1 MCVES
6 GRGGGGG
13 VSDPD
18 GKTKCKEGMI
28 PVLRRKGALGCS
40 HLLNSCS
47 GLWGHTVNTQKEK
60 TDN

>member
-1 MCVES
+1 MGE
-6 GRGGGGG
+6 GKGEDERG
-13 VSDPD
+13 SDPD

-28 PVLRRKGALGCS
+28 PVLRRKGALGFR

-47 GLWGHTVNTQKEK
+47 GLWGHNVNTQKEK